1 MGSFSEEDFIES
13 LNQYGCSVHF
23 KGKTSYNRHRTAE
36 SFYRKFIR
44 SPGFFTWL
52 EMKMRLQTDSLSL
65 SIDSLASLDLA
76 SDQEE
81 ETEDDIIMK
90 GVESIRSF
98 HAQARASQTALQT
111 VQGQTVQT
119 MQVQT
124 TPQTEREQVDQNKL
138 VKVQEVLGVD
148 QGIRIV
154 ADEEMGGT
162 GKEG

>member
-1 MGSFSEEDFIES
+1 
-13 LNQYGCSVHF
+13 
-23 KGKTSYNRHRTAE
+23 
-36 SFYRKFIR
+36 
-44 SPGFFTWL
+44 
-52 EMKMRLQTDSLSL
+52 MRLQTDSLSL

-111 VQGQTVQT
+111 AQAQADL
-119 MQVQT
+119 
-124 TPQTEREQVDQNKL
+124 PHVDQNKL